1 MRRLDSRVAIVTG
14 AGSGLGRAHALRLAA
29 GGAVV
34 VVNDLGSDVYG
45 DGKSS
50 APAARVVEEIEAGGG
65 RAVTSA
71 HDIADWEQAAEL
83 VQTALDAF
91 GRLDVLVNNAGI
103 VADRTLANLTAADWD
118 SVIRVHLTG
127 HAAPT
132 AHAMRHWRNR
142 AKAGDNVKASVVHTS
157 SVAGFSG
164 NFGQANYSAAK
175 AGVIGLS
182 KVVSIEG
189 RSIGVRSNVIS
200 PSARTRMAATV
211 PGSDSLLTPPS
222 DPTAFDVLDPANV
235 SPLVAWLAEADCP
248 ADDQIF
254 HLIGNR
260 LYVLRM
266 PCVEHTLVSDGRW
279 TPDQFDAQLLP
290 RLVDQLPIET
300 FFEGLATDRVPA
312 S

>member
-1 MRRLDSRVAIVTG
+1 
-14 AGSGLGRAHALRLAA
+14 
-29 GGAVV
+29 V

-45 DGKSS
+45 DGTSA
-50 APAARVVEEIEAGGG
+50 APAEQVVREIEAQGG

-71 HDIADWEQAAEL
+71 HDIGDWDQAGEL
-83 VQTALDAF
+83 VQTAVDAF

-103 VADRTLANLTAADWD
+103 VADRTLANLTAEDWS

-142 AKAGDNVKASVVHTS
+142 AKAGDEVKASVVHTS

-189 RSIGVRSNVIS
+189 RSVGVRSNVIS

-211 PGSDSLLTPPS
+211 PGSDSLLSPPS
-222 DPTAFDVLDPANV
+222 DPMAFDPLDPANV
-235 SPLVAWLAEADCP
+235 SPLVAWLAEAECP

-266 PCVEHTLVSDGRW
+266 PCIEHTLASEGRW
-279 TPDQFDAQLLP
+279 TEDELDAQLLP

-300 FFEGLATDRVPA
+300 FFEGLVADRVPA